1 MMNICIIADNNY
13 VEYMATFIVSVLK
26 NSNIEDDFFFHV
38 IEEDISDENKNKLS
52 LLKEIKNFE
61 IMFYKPIN
69 IEKYKKWVQ
78 ELQIINPSYLW
89 NYKIFIKLDIPFI
102 FQSLDNILYLD
113 IDQIVLSRI
122 DKFFKF
128 DMSNNY
134 LLAMQ
139 ISKNSF
145 DTGLDWIDEDM
156 DFKQFASYIY
166 NPKKDY
172 LVSNIMM
179 FNLKLIRQENS
190 LLEIENRMDKCFNE
204 YKKAIHTDEHILL
217 YLY

>member
-166 NPKKDY
+166 IYITLKK
-172 LVSNIMM
+172 I
-179 FNLKLIRQENS
+179 I
-190 LLEIENRMDKCFNE
+190 
-204 YKKAIHTDEHILL
+204 
-217 YLY
+217 